1 MVPSTALI
9 WSTLL
14 FRDSKPRRWFVR
26 QNILLSGY
34 SVFTNGMVSIKIQNK
49 QGISFEQANGKI

>member
-1 MVPSTALI
+1 
-9 WSTLL
+9 
-14 FRDSKPRRWFVR
+14 VR

-49 QGISFEQANGKI
+49 QGISFEQANGKLKVLNFCLVLLQALKLQPPR